1 MTIPNPEA
9 PQQEEETPLY
19 CISFARLD
27 ELNRSSI
34 TLLAARRCPMS
45 PSMLK
50 EDHEL
55 DNPQEL
61 LDEIAEYCG
70 DEEEFINSNMPI
82 QEIVFRTMLARR
94 NEPISL
100 TDLHRELTERW
111 ATPVR
116 PIHISPRNLER
127 VLDSDDYYGFART
140 EEGQ

>member
-9 PQQEEETPLY
+9 SQQEEETPLY
-19 CISFARLD
+19 CISLDRLD
-27 ELNRSSI
+27 ELNRSAI
-34 TLLAARRCPMS
+34 TLLAARRSPMS
-45 PSMLK
+45 PSMMK

-70 DEEEFINSNMPI
+70 DVEEFINSNMPI
-82 QEIVFRTMLARR
+82 QEIIFRTMLARR

-116 PIHISPRNLER
+116 PIHISPRNLAR
-127 VLDSDDYYGFART
+127 ILDSDDYYGFARA
-140 EEGQ
+140 EEEQ

>member
-19 CISFARLD
+19 RISFARLD

-34 TLLAARRCPMS
+34 TLLAARRSPLS

-61 LDEIAEYCG
+61 LDEIADYYG
-70 DEEEFINSNMPI
+70 DEGEFINSNMPI
-82 QEIVFRTMLARR
+82 QEIIFRTMLARR

-127 VLDSDDYYGFART
+127 ILDSDDYYGFARA